1 MFFKYGLFFQEG
13 KERLQK
19 KPLRDIKIFLKK
31 KKKKID
37 NMVANAPKIFQKMKK
52 INWLSIEQNIIKCE
66 KKHFITIIRKHFNLE
81 NFLSS

>member
-19 KPLRDIKIFLKK
+19 KPVRDIKIFLKK

-37 NMVANAPKIFQKMKK
+37 NMVVNATKIFQKMKK

-66 KKHFITIIRKHFNLE
+66 KTLYYNYKKVF
-81 NFLSS
+81 

>member
-19 KPLRDIKIFLKK
+19 KPVRDIKIFLKK

-37 NMVANAPKIFQKMKK
+37 NMVVNATKNLSEDEKDKLVEYRTKYHKM
-52 INWLSIEQNIIKCE
+52 
-66 KKHFITIIRKHFNLE
+66 
-81 NFLSS
+81 

>member
-37 NMVANAPKIFQKMKK
+37 NMFANATKIFQKMKK

-66 KKHFITIIRKHFNLE
+66 KKTLYYNYKKVF
-81 NFLSS
+81 